1 MTEDERNQLYK
12 SLDEIFC
19 EILDLPEKSNL
30 DCLTMLNTEKWDS
43 LAMVNLIAAIESSY
57 ALKLES
63 ADYET
68 MTSVV
73 AVRMLVEEKLNN

>member
-30 DCLTMLNTEKWDS
+30 DCLTMLNTQKWDS

-57 ALKLES
+57 SLKLES
-63 ADYET
+63 SDYGV